1 MEVKYMNTAKKSIKA
16 MDHQNRDRVE
26 RALNLLPDGDIIPM
40 YSEHM
45 YRLRVGK
52 YRLIFAYS
60 DGCVLV
66 HRIASRGDIYK
77 GMACG

>member
-52 YRLIFAYS
+52 YRF
-60 DGCVLV
+60 
-66 HRIASRGDIYK
+66 
-77 GMACG
+77 